1 MLRPRTFFMAISL
14 AAFLFA
20 SCACH
25 KTAATLNDVGTYI
38 KERPD
43 SALAT
48 IRAIDTT
55 TLTTPKL
62 RAHYALLHAIT
73 LCLNTNKRCAY
84 ETLCSSPNG

>member
-1 MLRPRTFFMAISL
+1 MLRFRTLFIALSL
-14 AAFLFA
+14 AILLLA
-20 SCACH
+20 SCASR
-25 KTAATLNDVGTYI
+25 KTAVTLNDVETYI

-55 TLTTPKL
+55 TLTTRSL

-84 ETLCSSPNG
+84 ETLCSIPNG